1 MTDIKAGTFR
11 YVESEIYNLE
21 STKREIKRLRLE
33 ILNPTKS
40 EDENVVYGPLQS
52 GEPTRTTEIMATRL
66 MTNKMLR
73 NMEEMVQAIE
83 HAYSKL
89 PDDYK
94 KVIQLKYWSPNR
106 KMKMEH
112 IAYECHMHRNTAG
125 KIRKNFVKAV
135 ALEVGMK

>member
-11 YVESEIYNLE
+11 YIESEIYNLE
-21 STKREIKRLRLE
+21 ATKKDIKKLRLE
-33 ILNPTKS
+33 ILNPTQQI
-40 EDENVVYGPLQS
+40 DENIVYGPLQK
-52 GEPTRTTEIMATRL
+52 GEPTRTTEVMATRL

-73 NMEEMVQAIE
+73 NQEEMVQAIE
-83 HAYSKL
+83 YTYSKL
-89 PDDYK
+89 PEDYK
-94 KVIQLKYWSPNR
+94 KIIHLKYWSPDK

-112 IAYECHMHRNTAG
+112 IADECHMHRNTAG